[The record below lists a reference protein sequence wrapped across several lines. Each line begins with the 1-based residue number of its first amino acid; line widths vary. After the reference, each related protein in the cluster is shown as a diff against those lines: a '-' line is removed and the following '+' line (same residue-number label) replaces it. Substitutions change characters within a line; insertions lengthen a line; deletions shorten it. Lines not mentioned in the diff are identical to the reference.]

1 MPTKMIT
8 DQFIAY
14 LTVMNFAENRS
25 IKKAYQNDRL
35 LLKMRII
42 LL

>member
-14 LTVMNFAENRS
+14 LIVMNFSKNRG
-25 IKKAYQNDRL
+25 IKKAYQNDKL